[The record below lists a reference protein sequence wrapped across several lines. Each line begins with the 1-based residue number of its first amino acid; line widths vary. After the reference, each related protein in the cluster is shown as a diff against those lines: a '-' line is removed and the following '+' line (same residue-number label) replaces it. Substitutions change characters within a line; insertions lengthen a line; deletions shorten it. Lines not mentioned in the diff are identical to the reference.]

1 MICVYYYKHQLG
13 FHLMTLLLSYPKC
26 PRRLQLWQ
34 KCRMWHESLRELTR
48 IEFEIFKFGR
58 FETVSKQPK
67 QPKPQT
73 IQTFF
78 LPQVENLP
86 SQNLHILT
94 STVLM
99 TLRFRGTYEIRLKS
113 ITNTRL
119 ECESV
124 KRGISMCIM

>member
-1 MICVYYYKHQLG
+1 
-13 FHLMTLLLSYPKC
+13 MTLLLSYPKC

-78 LPQVENLP
+78 FASSGE
-86 SQNLHILT
+86 
-94 STVLM
+94 ST
-99 TLRFRGTYEIRLKS
+99 
-113 ITNTRL
+113 ITKFAHFNQY
-119 ECESV
+119 
-124 KRGISMCIM
+124 CIDDPAVPGNV